1 MKPNQTRQRFVLAL
15 IGAATILGASACGTA
30 ATGTDSSSAPPAATS
45 SSTASMGP
53 DMSASPTVSTTGSA
67 TPSKETAAK
76 STIQIKSFAYT
87 GTDSVQAGAM
97 VTVTNMD
104 AQAHTVTADD
114 GSFNA
119 VVDPGASV
127 TFTAPTKPGAYTY
140 HCEYHASMHGTL
152 NVK

>member
-1 MKPNQTRQRFVLAL
+1 MKPNKTRQRFVLAL
-15 IGAATILGASACGTA
+15 ISGATILGASACGTA
-30 ATGTDSSSAPPAATS
+30 ATGTNSSSAPPAAAS

-53 DMSASPTVSTTGSA
+53 DMSASASGSA
-67 TPSKETAAK
+67 TPAKVNAAK
-76 STIQIKSFAYT
+76 ATIQIKSFAYT
-87 GTDSVQAGAM
+87 GSDSVQAGAM

-114 GSFNA
+114 GSFDV

-127 TFTAPTKPGAYTY
+127 TFTAPAKPGAYTY
-140 HCEYHASMHGTL
+140 NCKYHSSMHGTL

>member
-1 MKPNQTRQRFVLAL
+1 MIPNKARQGLLLAL
-15 IGAATILGASACGTA
+15 ISAATIFGASACGSA
-30 ATGTDSSSAPPAATS
+30 ATGTSPSSAPPAATP

-53 DMSASPTVSTTGSA
+53 EASASPAKSA
-67 TPSKETAAK
+67 TPSTGTAAK
-76 STIQIKSFAYT
+76 EVIQIKSFAYT
-87 GTDSVQAGAM
+87 GPDSIKAGST

-104 AQAHTVTADD
+104 AQAHTLTADD

-119 VVDPGASV
+119 VVEPGASV

-140 HCEYHASMHGTL
+140 HCKYHASMHGTL